1 MKKLVLVAI
10 LGLGFLMMG
19 CATTHTAKT
28 DEVSSTAEKTDEMS
42 SSATKSGEF
51 ETKNLSNK
59 QVNQLFIDC
68 VNNKNKNS
76 CQRLTDSKLPSVEQ
90 CDKET
95 CSDIGRVYDIAQNY
109 QQALKY
115 YKKACELNDGFGC
128 GGLATLYL
136 QGQGVEQDFAEAFKF
151 NKKACDLNSMGACYN
166 IGVHY
171 TEGQGVMQDFVNAK
185 KYHEKACNKNFAW
198 ACNNLGALYIDGR
211 GVKQNKST
219 AKKYYGKACDLGNQK
234 GCDNYRKL
242 NEQGVK

>member
-1 MKKLVLVAI
+1 MKKFILVAI

-19 CATTHTAKT
+19 CATIDTTAKT
-28 DEVSSTAEKTDEMS
+28 SESTSASIEKLRQEQP
-42 SSATKSGEF
+42 E
-51 ETKNLSNK
+51 
-59 QVNQLFIDC
+59 QLFDC
-68 VNNKNKNS
+68 IKNINKIS
-76 CQRLTDSKLPSVEQ
+76 CQKIIDKGNLPSVEQ

-95 CSDIGRVYDIAQNY
+95 CSDIGRVYGIAQNY

-136 QGQGVEQDFAEAFKF
+136 QGQGVKQDFAEAFKF

-234 GCDNYRKL
+234 GCDSYKIL